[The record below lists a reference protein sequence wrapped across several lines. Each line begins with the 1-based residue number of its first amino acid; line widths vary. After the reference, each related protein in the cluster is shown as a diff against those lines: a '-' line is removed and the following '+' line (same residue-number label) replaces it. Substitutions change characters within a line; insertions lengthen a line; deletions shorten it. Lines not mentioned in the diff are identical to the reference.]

1 MKYQYSK
8 IQKKGDEY
16 IIIQPIGNIDGFDV
30 RDLTLKHSTNE
41 QKVIILQKD
50 KGGRNL
56 FSAIDPRNLDEF
68 NEFESFDNLNW
79 VTDFV
84 E

>member
-8 IQKKGDEY
+8 IKKKGGEY
-16 IIIQPIGNIDGFDV
+16 TIIQPFGDIDGFDV
-30 RDLTLKHSTNE
+30 RDLTLKHNSKD

-50 KGGRNL
+50 KVGRNL

-68 NEFESFDNLNW
+68 NEFESFDNLDW
-79 VTDFV
+79 ETDFI